1 MWSRPVFLLFGT
13 RASQTIVNV
22 VTFVCG
28 YCGVNARQNVV
39 KLTNK
44 FTLFFVPLFS
54 FSTRYRNECTNC
66 GGQTDLNADQVKR
79 SLSWSQRKATN

>member
-1 MWSRPVFLLFGT
+1 MFLLFGS
-13 RASQTIVNV
+13 RVSEQIVNV

-28 YCGVNARQNVV
+28 FCSTNARQNVI
-39 KLTNK
+39 KASNR

-66 GGQTDLNADQVKR
+66 GGRTALTRAQVEHSLR
-79 SLSWSQRKATN
+79 SPARSET